1 MADIGALGATFNDAT
16 RALAGG
22 LWQTAVEEGGQ
33 GTGSVNR
40 YVNDLT
46 AVQQGLT
53 ELNANPNQ
61 FTGDTQT
68 HVDTILADLGMAIT
82 SATSSVNGGGAAAE
96 AALRDAHLEIL
107 NVANADTNLA
117 GLLGFTPAPEALPD
131 GTQVKFNAHATFADV
146 GAIFNDFAN
155 KSLGGVNA
163 ENHDVL
169 LNEANVMFKDLEHMV
184 NQTGGQ
190 FDGLSYVHARALL
203 YQVDLERDYINGV
216 ANEPGGRGSNDN
228 ILDMIDIVQ
237 NDDNLAALAQDG
249 FAPFSEPLHDT
260 PKYTDDAPQTLFWA
274 NFIAMSNSLGEQ
286 AIAAVTNHDAGASA
300 ALVKELQAF
309 KADVEAFDAEQG
321 GVFGGRFDNELLGD
335 KGTVGAAVN
344 IAVEGLHTGD
354 LDKVTAAAQQ
364 LHDNAAD
371 VGGNNI
377 PLGGGTYSPDAITVA
392 DALSTATNPPAAPA
406 LAPHDTVAAFD
417 PHADLAHQLH
427 AIHHLA

>member
-1 MADIGALGATFNDAT
+1 MADINIGATFNDAT

-22 LWQTAVEEGGQ
+22 LWQTAEEEGGQ
-33 GTGSVNR
+33 GTGSVQR

-46 AVQQGLT
+46 AVQQALT
-53 ELNANPNQ
+53 AQPGQ
-61 FTGDTQT
+61 FAGDTLN
-68 HVDTILADLGMAIT
+68 TILADLDMAIT
-82 SATSSVNGGGAAAE
+82 SATSGAAAE
-96 AALRDAHLEIL
+96 VALRNAHLDIL
-107 NVANADTNLA
+107 NVANADVNLA

-131 GTQVKFNAHATFADV
+131 GTQVKFDPNATFADV

-237 NDDNLAALAQDG
+237 GDDNLAGLAHGG
-249 FAPFSEPLHDT
+249 FANFPEPLNET
-260 PKYTDDAPQTLFWA
+260 PKYTDNAAQTSFWA
-274 NFIAMSNSLGEQ
+274 DFIARSNSLGQQ
-286 AIAAVTNHDAGASA
+286 AIADVTNHDAGAST

-309 KADVEAFDAEQG
+309 KADVEAFDAAQG
-321 GVFGGRFDNELLGD
+321 GVFGGASTTNCLATRAPSEPQLTLRS
-335 KGTVGAAVN
+335 KGC
-344 IAVEGLHTGD
+344 
-354 LDKVTAAAQQ
+354 TAAISMRSRR
-364 LHDNAAD
+364 L
-371 VGGNNI
+371 
-377 PLGGGTYSPDAITVA
+377 PSSCTTTRLT
-392 DALSTATNPPAAPA
+392 
-406 LAPHDTVAAFD
+406 
-417 PHADLAHQLH
+417 
-427 AIHHLA
+427 